1 MNLLNFHNIISDLKD
16 ALIKKLI
23 TKKYFIGNMLD
34 LTFLYLDPGS
44 GSMIFQ
50 ALIGALVGVAI
61 TLKIYWE
68 KIKFKLSSRLHRE
81 D

>member
-1 MNLLNFHNIISDLKD
+1 MSQIIKSIFVIQMLLIPGLFISD
-16 ALIKKLI
+16 A
-23 TKKYFIGNMLD
+23 FA
-34 LTFLYLDPGS
+34 YLDPGS

-50 ALIGALVGVAI
+50 AIIGALIGVGIA
-61 TLKIYWE
+61 LKIYWE